1 MQFTRL
7 EDLEVVTRITGLH
20 HHYLGLGFSQI
31 PVPGTM
37 VVERVSLENP
47 EPEIEEFDSQKR
59 LYREVMNGVSEA
71 NEHLGT
77 HFEVC
82 KIRYCANDPPMPGI
96 YHRFARALVE
106 HVSQENGDKDETI
119 DRIADEAFL
128 EYDLFEASD
137 GGS

>member
-7 EDLEVVTRITGLH
+7 EDLEVVTRITGVH
-20 HHYLGLGFSQI
+20 HHFLGLRFSQI

-71 NEHLGT
+71 NERLGT
-77 HFEVC
+77 HFGVI
-82 KIRYCANDPPMPGI
+82 KIRYCVDDPPIPGI
-96 YHRFARALVE
+96 YYRLARALVE
-106 HVSQENGDKDETI
+106 HFSQENGHKDETI

-128 EYDLFEASD
+128 EYDLFETSD